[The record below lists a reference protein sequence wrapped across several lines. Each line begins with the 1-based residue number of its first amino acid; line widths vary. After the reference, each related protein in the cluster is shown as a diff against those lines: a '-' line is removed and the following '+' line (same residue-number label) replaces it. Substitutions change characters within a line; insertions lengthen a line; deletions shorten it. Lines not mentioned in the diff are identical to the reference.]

1 MSWRK
6 QSNGN
11 YQFNILR
18 PLQNDTIR
26 VEFPLNA
33 TIGNVKDYLRRY
45 EYPQDHVYQASKC
58 SINENNPNI
67 NDNTPIA
74 QLKHKK
80 VFAFLSCPINILCN
94 SQWRQDHN
102 GNLVFKVGFDDGN
115 EVAYA
120 MRPNTKIERLKH
132 SICQRYGYHNVIL
145 IVNNVPVNDNVT
157 IGSIEGHYIRGII
170 V

>member
-18 PLQNDTIR
+18 PLQHDTIR

-33 TIGNVKDYLRRY
+33 TIGDIKEYLRRY
-45 EYPQDHVYQASKC
+45 EYPHEHVYQASKC
-58 SINENNPNI
+58 SINENNPHL

-80 VFAFLSCPINILCN
+80 VFSYLSCPINISCD
-94 SQWRQDHN
+94 SQWRQEN
-102 GNLVFKVGFDDGN
+102 GSLIFKVGFDDGS
-115 EVAYA
+115 EITFS
-120 MRPNTKIERLKH
+120 MRPDCKIEKLKNA
-132 SICQRYGYHNVIL
+132 ICKRNGLNDLIL
-145 IVNNVPVNDNVT
+145 IVNNVPVDYNT
-157 IGSIEGHYIRGII
+157 PISSIEGHYIKAITS
-170 V
+170 